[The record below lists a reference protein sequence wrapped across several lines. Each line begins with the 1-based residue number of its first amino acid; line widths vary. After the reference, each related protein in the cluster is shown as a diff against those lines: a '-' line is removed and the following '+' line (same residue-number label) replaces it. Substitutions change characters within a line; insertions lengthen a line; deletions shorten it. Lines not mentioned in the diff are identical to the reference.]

1 MNQNVPQQ
9 DADNAEAPGKAGTS
23 ERFTANPPDFRAA
36 ARHSARVRWTKRLL
50 PIAIVVAAVAIGS
63 SALISR
69 LDIASKLP
77 VDLGRLSLSGTRLT
91 MEQPHLS
98 GFTDDERGYNV
109 TASSA
114 EQDLKNPDYI
124 LLDNI
129 EARME
134 LAEKGWAQ
142 VNAKGGKLNIKS
154 QEIFLNKGVD
164 LAMNG
169 GFGGHLKDA
178 RINPKKGTLVTKKPV
193 LLTYNDARL
202 IADKLTVSDSG
213 DKAVFEGHVQVDFQ
227 PSKLNPPGQG
237 ERAKPKDAAKP
248 ASKAPSADAPGANAS
263 RDNTSP
269 AQPSPSDT
277 VAPAAGVPS
286 EPAPAVQPPAV
297 QEPAPPSSGQDDAA
311 ALPPAPLPLLKPAQ
325 LANPADFAWSPPGEA
340 PFPLPK
346 PVQYP

>member
-9 DADNAEAPGKAGTS
+9 DKEKTGAA
-23 ERFTANPPDFRAA
+23 ERFVATPPDFNAA

-50 PIAIVVAAVAIGS
+50 PIAVGAAALAIGL
-63 SALISR
+63 SALLSR
-69 LDIASKLP
+69 LDIAAKLP
-77 VDLGRLSLSGTRLT
+77 VDLGRLTLSGTRLT

-98 GFTDDERGYNV
+98 GFTDDERGYSV

-124 LLDNI
+124 LLDSI
-129 EARME
+129 EARIE

-178 RINPKKGTLVTKKPV
+178 HINPKKGSLVTKKPV
-193 LLTYNDARL
+193 LLTYNDAKL
-202 IADKLTVSDSG
+202 VADRLTVSDSG

-227 PSKLNPPGQG
+227 PSKLNPPEQ
-237 ERAKPKDAAKP
+237 AKNEKP
-248 ASKAPSADAPGANAS
+248 ANANRPGNTAPAPGMTAPKA
-263 RDNTSP
+263 TAP
-269 AQPSPSDT
+269 AQPSSVQEQP
-277 VAPAAGVPS
+277 PQ
-286 EPAPAVQPPAV
+286 EPAPAA
-297 QEPAPPSSGQDDAA
+297 APSTGQNGAT
-311 ALPPAPLPLLKPAQ
+311 ALPPAPLPRHKPAQ
-325 LANPADFAWSPPGEA
+325 LANQASLAWFSPTP
-340 PFPLPK
+340 PPLPRPK